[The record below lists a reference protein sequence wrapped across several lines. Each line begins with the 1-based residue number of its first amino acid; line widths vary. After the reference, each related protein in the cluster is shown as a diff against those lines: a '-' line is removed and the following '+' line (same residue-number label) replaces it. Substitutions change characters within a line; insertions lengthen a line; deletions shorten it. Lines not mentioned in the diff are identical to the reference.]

1 MLSLAARVEL
11 EQGKLIRVMGPA
23 SISVETGRVRI
34 LGIDFGPGKRIVIHR
49 YRSYAVKALEKSTI
63 SVVLGEGGGIEEPA
77 EGEEVIDEWERAANS
92 IVDSKGIAV
101 VIGPVD
107 SGKTSFSLLV
117 ANIAISRGLKPAIV
131 DADVGQGDLAPP
143 GFIAMK
149 VLEDQLLW
157 LRETRGDVIRLIGS
171 ITPTHAFAASRLI
184 AAIRELVDT
193 AMQRN
198 AMPIV
203 VNTDGWVT
211 GYPAIDMKLNIV
223 KTAGATHVVVLDDVL
238 CAKVKRAIGAS
249 IDVICVPRPRVV
261 RERDRADRRFLRRQH
276 YQSFFQKAKR
286 ICLELSSIALLNAC
300 ISSGFPWPAEEVGK
314 IAQELGVKIYSLIEH
329 DDALVILSDS
339 ERLDFQRLRE
349 IFQQKEVYIVTRN
362 SVKGLLAAVLNR
374 RLEELAPALIESVDP
389 ETGKICI
396 LTEYEGEIAG
406 IAISRIKLNEEW
418 EETGRIVKCPL

>member
-1 MLSLAARVEL
+1 MLSLAAHIEL
-11 EQGKLIRVMGPA
+11 EQGKLVRVLGPA
-23 SISVETGRVRI
+23 SITVESGRIRI

-49 YRSYAVKALEKSTI
+49 YRSYAVKALEKSVI
-63 SVVLGEGGGIEEPA
+63 GVVLGEGGGIEEPA

-149 VLEDQLLW
+149 VLENQLLW

-171 ITPTHAFAASRLI
+171 ITPTPAFAASRLI
-184 AAIRELVDT
+184 AAIRELVDI
-193 AMQRN
+193 AIGRN
-198 AMPIV
+198 AAPIV

-211 GYPAIDMKLNIV
+211 GYPAIDMKLGIV
-223 KTAGATHVVVLDDVL
+223 KTTSATHVVVLDDVL
-238 CAKVKRAIGAS
+238 CTKVKRAIGTS
-249 IDVICVPRPRVV
+249 IEVICIPKPRVV
-261 RERDRADRRFLRRQH
+261 RERDRADRRLLRSQH

-286 ICLELSSIALLNAC
+286 ICLELSSIMLLNAC
-300 ISSGFPWPAEEVGK
+300 ISSGFPWPTKEVEK
-314 IAQELGVKIYSLIEH
+314 LVQELGVKIYSLVEH
-329 DDALVILSDS
+329 DDAVIVLSDS
-339 ERLDFQRLRE
+339 ERLDAQRLRDV
-349 IFQQKEVYIVTRN
+349 FQQKEVYVVTRN
-362 SVKGLLAAVLNR
+362 SVKGLLAAILNR
-374 RLEELAPALIESVDP
+374 RLEELAPALIESIDP

-406 IAISRIKLNEEW
+406 LAISRIKLNEEW